1 MPIELKHE
9 EEKKAA
15 ITIPDEELVSEYYE
29 YRQQL
34 DQMRADCREVITHP
48 SYCIPFLQVGRL
60 VKISYKNLD
69 FGWGV
74 IVNCQKRMAAKVG
87 MHSYLRAN
95 INVWLIGWYRIGPCQ
110 TKISRHMT
118 DTF

>member
-34 DQMRADCREVITHP
+34 DQMRADFREVITHP
-48 SYCIPFLQVGRL
+48 SYCIPFMQVGRL
-60 VKISYKNLD
+60 VKIKYKNLD

-74 IVNCQKRMAAKVG
+74 IVNCQKRMAPKVG
-87 MHSYLRAN
+87 MPIYFRVDVHF
-95 INVWLIGWYRIGPCQ
+95 WLTGRYRTGPCQ
-110 TKISRHMT
+110 MKISRHMT
-118 DTF
+118 DTS